1 MPKWGASIVGARKFL
16 IAYNVNLI
24 ATKEQAH
31 RIALTIRAT
40 KPSGEP
46 GRLAATQAMGWYLA
60 EANIAQVTVNILDY
74 EQTGVHNVYE
84 EVLKEATK
92 LKLPVTGS
100 EVVGLLPL
108 QAMLDVANFY
118 IKRES
123 LFVLDED
130 QKIHLAASRLG
141 LGSLAAFEPNKRI
154 IEYMI
159 RDNDDEEANKKL
171 VNQTVAK
178 FTRMVA
184 DRTAAPGGG
193 TVGACVGALGVSGNR
208 SFFHKN
214 LIFDQLFSA
223 VWQPW

>member
-1 MPKWGASIVGARKFL
+1 MGARKFL

-40 KPSGEP
+40 KPNGEA

-74 EQTGVHNVYE
+74 EQTGVHTVYE

-108 QAMLDVANFY
+108 QAMLDVANYY
-118 IKRES
+118 IQRES
-123 LFVLDED
+123 LFVLEED

-159 RDNDDEEANKKL
+159 RDGEENTNKKL
-171 VNQTVAK
+171 VQQTVAK
-178 FTRMVA
+178 FTRMVS

-193 TVGACVGALGVSGNR
+193 TVGACVGALGVSGVTHF
-208 SFFHKN
+208 SFIFH
-214 LIFDQLFSA
+214 
-223 VWQPW
+223 